1 LSASDKTA
9 DKSVS
14 ANSRSVL
21 VGLLVL
27 VGLILLVY
35 TISVSIY
42 TSEQVGRLNS
52 VFIALITG
60 ILALGGTLITQL
72 WGGGSSTTSDRP
84 FFYVTSPI
92 DSAVEVPL
100 NTKVMASSNVQ
111 LDQTTI
117 NSNTFTLKD
126 NKLNKNVEGTVTLEG
141 GNVIFQP
148 KDSLKPDT
156 KYTATI
162 TKEVKDIAGRLLG
175 TDKVWSF
182 TTIKQQQE

>member
-1 LSASDKTA
+1 MSAPDKSA

-42 TSEQVGRLNS
+42 TSEETGRLNS

-60 ILALGGTLITQL
+60 TLALGGTLITQL
-72 WGGGSSTTSDRP
+72 WGGSSSTTSDRP
-84 FFYVTSPI
+84 FFYITSPI
-92 DSAVEVPL
+92 DSAVDIPL
-100 NTKVMASSNVQ
+100 DTKVIASSNVL
-111 LDQTTI
+111 LDSTTI
-117 NSNTFTLKD
+117 NSNTFSLKD
-126 NKLNKNVEGTVTLEG
+126 NKTNKNVEGTVTLEG
-141 GNVIFQP
+141 GNVIFKP
-148 KDSLKPDT
+148 KDSLTSDT

-162 TKEVKDIAGRLLG
+162 TKEVKDMSGKALEN
-175 TDKVWSF
+175 DKVWSF
-182 TTIKQQQE
+182 TTVKQQQG